1 MGKFYPKV
9 PVKIEYSQTGQDEVK
24 ESISLPLYSTGELS
38 EKKLADSEIRYRR
51 LFESAKDGIII
62 LDAETGK
69 IVDVNPFLIEL
80 LGYSKVEFVNKFI
93 WEIGSFSNVLSNIEN
108 LLELQQKKY
117 VRYDNL
123 PLETF
128 DGKLVN
134 VEFVSNVYLVNGEN
148 VIQCNIRD
156 ITVRRQQ
163 EIEIAGLSRIYLV
176 LSAINRMLVRVRNL
190 DELFKETCEIS
201 VSKGNYNMVWVGLID
216 KKKNSV
222 FPVASNG
229 EAEEY
234 LKNIIIS
241 LGNDYENLGT
251 AGRAILDNRN
261 IVNNNI
267 KEDKILYSIRYEDLK
282 MDFNSV
288 ASFPLSDNG
297 EVSAVI
303 SFYSSKVNHFN
314 TQEVTL
320 LQELADDV
328 SFSMRTIKQEELRR
342 QVEHEHKKLSIAV
355 DQSPASIVI
364 TSTDG
369 EIEYVN
375 RKFCEVTGYSMAEVI
390 GKNPRILKSGSQD
403 NIFYKELWE
412 TVLAGNEWKGELLNK
427 KKNGDLYWESALI
440 SPLINENGNIT
451 HLIAVKEDITEQR
464 KIRAELLYI
473 EERYRSIFNNSVE
486 LVYILDLQGN
496 ILEVNHKALSLFGY
510 TEKEAKGLNISDILD
525 SIDLQTAKINM
536 EYVVANGANK
546 DLQEYTFITKDRKNI
561 FVETTGV
568 RIDKDGKP
576 FGIMGIARDITLHK
590 QAKDELEESENK
602 YKSLFEKMLDGVYKS
617 THEGKFIQVNDAMVK
632 MLGYD
637 NKEELYNLNIK
648 SHLYFK
654 DGDRESAALEEKY
667 EEMAIFRLKKKDG
680 SEIWVEDHGRHIL
693 NDDGNVLYHEGIMR
707 DVTERLCAEQE
718 LIRAKEKAEEM
729 NKLKSNFLSNM
740 SHELRT
746 PLIGILGY
754 AEFLENE
761 LTNKELIGMVEIIK
775 TSGQRLNTTLNNILD
790 ISKIESETK
799 SIEIKL
805 LDILKYLKEQVKFFK
820 PAAENKG
827 LVIIYKPGSSR
838 LKAYINEEMFV
849 SIISNLLNNAIK
861 FTEQGSI
868 TITADLVKDKAR
880 IAVTDTGIGVSVENQ
895 EVIFEPFRQESEGL
909 SRYYQGTGLGLT
921 IAKNFAELMDG
932 TINIKSQ
939 PGEGSTFT
947 LVLPVSLTA
956 ENKFINTEWK

>member
-1 MGKFYPKV
+1 MGKFYPKF
-9 PVKIEYSQTGQDEVK
+9 PVKSEYLQNIQNEVND
-24 ESISLPLYSTGELS
+24 SSGLPIYSTGELS
-38 EKKLADSEIRYRR
+38 EKKIADSEIRYRR

-80 LGYSKVEFVNKFI
+80 LGYSKEEFVNKFI
-93 WEIGSFSNVLSNIEN
+93 WEIGSFSNVLSNIEK

-117 VRYDNL
+117 VRYENL

-128 DGKLVN
+128 DGKLIN
-134 VEFVSNVYLVNGEN
+134 VEFVSNVYLVNDVK

-163 EIEIAGLSRIYLV
+163 EIKFSSLSRIYLV

-190 DELFKETCEIS
+190 DDLFKETCEIS
-201 VSKGNYNMVWVGLID
+201 VSKGNYNMVWIGLID
-216 KKKNSV
+216 KKMKSV
-222 FPVASNG
+222 VPVAWNG

-234 LKNIIIS
+234 LKDIIIL
-241 LGNDYENLGT
+241 LGNDHENLGT
-251 AGRAILDNRN
+251 AGRAIIDNRH

-267 KEDKILYSIRYEDLK
+267 EEDKILYSRRDKALK

-314 TQEVTL
+314 TQEVML

-342 QVEHEHKKLSIAV
+342 QVELEHKKLAVAV
-355 DQSPASIVI
+355 DQSPASVVI
-364 TSTDG
+364 TSTNG

-375 RKFCEVTGYSMAEVI
+375 TKFCEVTGYTMDEVI

-403 NIFYKELWE
+403 KIFYKELWE
-412 TVLAGNEWKGELLNK
+412 TVLAGNDWKGELLNK

-440 SPLINENGNIT
+440 SPLVNENGNIT

-496 ILEVNHKALSLFGY
+496 ILEVNHKALTLFGY

-525 SIDLQTAKINM
+525 PVDLQTAKTNIG
-536 EYVVANGANK
+536 YVVANGSNK
-546 DLQEYTFITKDRKNI
+546 DLQEYRFITKDRKII

-568 RIDKDGKP
+568 RMDKDGRP

-590 QAKDELEESENK
+590 QAKDELEESENR
-602 YKSLFEKMLDGVYKS
+602 YRNLFEKMLDGVYKS
-617 THEGKFIQVNDAMVK
+617 THEGKFIQVNDAMVR
-632 MLGYD
+632 MLGY
-637 NKEELYNLNIK
+637 NSKEELYNLNIK
-648 SHLYFK
+648 TQLYFK

-667 EEMAIFRLKKKDG
+667 EEMAIFPLKKKDG
-680 SEIWVEDHGRHIL
+680 SEIWVEDHGRHVL
-693 NDDGNVLYHEGIMR
+693 NENGDILYHEGIMR

-729 NKLKSNFLSNM
+729 NILKSNFLSNM

-761 LTNKELIGMVEIIK
+761 LNDKELIGMVEIIK

-790 ISKIESETK
+790 ISKIESETI
-799 SIEIKL
+799 SGDIKL
-805 LDILKYLKEQVKFFK
+805 QDILKYLKEQAIIFK
-820 PAAENKG
+820 PAAESKG
-827 LVIIYKPGSSR
+827 LSISYKPGR
-838 LKAYINEEMFV
+838 DKLKAYINDEMFV

-861 FTEQGSI
+861 FTKKGSI
-868 TITADLVKDKAR
+868 TLTADLVDDKAV
-880 IAVTDTGIGVSVENQ
+880 IAITDTGIGVPVDKQ
-895 EVIFEPFRQESEGL
+895 EIIFEPFRQVSEGL

-921 IAKNFAELMDG
+921 IAKNFADLMSG
-932 TINIKSQ
+932 TISIKSK
-939 PGEGSTFT
+939 PGSGSKFT
-947 LVLPVSLTA
+947 LELPVKLTTR
-956 ENKFINTEWK
+956 EKSINTKWK